1 MIPKIL
7 SGSVVAIALAMPVCA
22 EAQCVTPMPPMI
34 PDGAKATPV
43 QISTA
48 QNDVKAYAAASD
60 QFQACIAQEIGR
72 QKEVAKQTNVDFDPA
87 IQTSLEGLSI
97 AQRKDVERIAT
108 AWGAS
113 VQTFNE
119 AQKRKPATRTPPP
132 AMGSYGSSYGGGG
145 KY

>member
-1 MIPKIL
+1 MIRKIL
-7 SGSVVAIALAMPVCA
+7 SGVVVAIALAMPVWA
-22 EAQCVTPMPPMI
+22 EAQCVTPASPLI
-34 PDGAKATPV
+34 PDGAKATAV

-60 QFQACIAQEIGR
+60 KFQACIAQEIGR

-87 IQTSLEGLSI
+87 IQTSLEGLGA
-97 AQRKDVERIAT
+97 AQRKDVERIAA

-132 AMGSYGSSYGGGG
+132 ALGGYGGAYGGGG